1 MFTAKMWLTGVFLN
15 DDDDHV
21 SVGGKNY
28 LNRLGGGD
36 GVRNDKVVT
45 SNLAFARETPY
56 ISLSHCWNN
65 IFVRLMKN
73 GEDKQCWISDDRKY

>member
-1 MFTAKMWLTGVFLN
+1 MAKTTSI
-15 DDDDHV
+15 D
-21 SVGGKNY
+21 S
-28 LNRLGGGD
+28 GGGR

-65 IFVRLMKN
+65 IFCQIDEKWGGNNDGYQTIENIEHVICPHTAGK
-73 GEDKQCWISDDRKY
+73 GESEVMGR

>member
-1 MFTAKMWLTGVFLN
+1 MTMMIMSVCVAKTTSI
-15 DDDDHV
+15 D
-21 SVGGKNY
+21 S
-28 LNRLGGGD
+28 GGGR